1 MRAEVSDTVAKV
13 TGKRPERFQ
22 PLGGGCIGDVY
33 RVELEGGGI
42 VVAKLGD
49 DGSGLGLEGFMLR
62 YLADHSALP
71 VPRVLHAEDRLLIM
85 SWIEGGDSVDAGAQ
99 AHAAELLAALHG
111 VTAKRFGFECHTL
124 IGGLDQP
131 NPWNE
136 RWIPFFRDQRL
147 LYMGGQALAAGRLP
161 KRLMGRLEALAGRL
175 ERWLEEPEHPSLVH
189 GDVWTG
195 NVLCRRGRV
204 AGFVDPAIYYAHPE
218 IELAFLTMFGT
229 FSETLFARYG
239 EIRPLRPGFFEE
251 RLGLYNL
258 YPLLV
263 HVRLFGGSYA
273 ASVERTLKCFGC

>member
-71 VPRVLHAEDRLLIM
+71 VPQVLHAEDRLLIM

-147 LYMGGQALAAGRLP
+147 LYTGGSSAGSRNPNTRPSSTATCGLATCCADG
-161 KRLMGRLEALAGRL
+161 
-175 ERWLEEPEHPSLVH
+175 
-189 GDVWTG
+189 
-195 NVLCRRGRV
+195 V
-204 AGFVDPAIYYAHPE
+204 ASPA
-218 IELAFLTMFGT
+218 
-229 FSETLFARYG
+229 SS
-239 EIRPLRPGFFEE
+239 IRP
-251 RLGLYNL
+251 
-258 YPLLV
+258 
-263 HVRLFGGSYA
+263 STT
-273 ASVERTLKCFGC
+273 RTRRSNSPS

>member
-33 RVELEGGGI
+33 RVELEGGGT

-49 DGSGLGLEGFMLR
+49 GGSGLGLEGFMLR
-62 YLADHSALP
+62 YLADHSTLP

-85 SWIEGGDSVDAGAQ
+85 SWIEGGDGVDAGAQ

-111 VTAKRFGFECHTL
+111 VTAKRFGFERHTL

-131 NPWNE
+131 NPWSE

-147 LYMGGQALAAGRLP
+147 LYMGGQAQAAGRLP

-218 IELAFLTMFGT
+218 IELAFSTMFGT
-229 FSETLFARYG
+229 FSETFFARYG

-251 RLGLYNL
+251 RLDLYNL

-273 ASVERTLKCFGC
+273 ASVERTLKRFGC